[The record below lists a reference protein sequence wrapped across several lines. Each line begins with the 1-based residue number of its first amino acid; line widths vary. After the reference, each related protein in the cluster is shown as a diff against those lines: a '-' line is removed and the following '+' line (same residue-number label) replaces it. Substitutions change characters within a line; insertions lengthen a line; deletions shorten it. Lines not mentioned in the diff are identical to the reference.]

1 MENCI
6 FCKIV
11 NGAVPSYKIWED
23 EKFIA
28 FLDIFPNI
36 KGQTLV
42 IPKEHCQSDAF
53 KVDEKVF
60 DELMSAVRKV
70 ARLLENRLEV
80 GRVHLVLE
88 GMGVNHLHAK
98 LYPAIG
104 LEQEEFSSIE
114 AEERK
119 RFDKYP
125 GYITTLMGPKAS
137 EEELKAVQKQI
148 LQK

>member
-11 NGAVPSYKIWED
+11 NGKVPSYKIWED
-23 EKFIA
+23 DKFVA

-42 IPKEHCQSDAF
+42 IPKEHHQSDAF

-60 DELMSAVRKV
+60 DELMAAIRKV
-70 ARLLENRLEV
+70 ARLLEKQLKV

-104 LEQEEFSSIE
+104 LEQKDFSAVE
-114 AEERK
+114 AGERK
-119 RFDKYP
+119 RFDAYP
-125 GYITTLMGPKAS
+125 GYVTTLMGPKAS
-137 EEELKAVQKQI
+137 DEELKAVQKQI
-148 LQK
+148 LQE